1 MEKNSAQ
8 VPPNAEEAKEFWNK
22 LWDNPAPYKED
33 AEWLK
38 EIGCELE
45 NVNIQDKVEI
55 IKEDVTMQLM
65 NIPNWKAPGLE
76 GILGFWLKRFKGQH
90 PRLTE
95 VLNENIMSFSIHSWL
110 LKNRTVRIQKD
121 PAKGNVVGNYRSE
134 ACLDLLWKLKAVI
147 IADKLYQPLENEDLL
162 LEDQKG
168 YRHVSRVTKDQL
180 WINKAVIRNFKRR
193 KTNLKLIGHLSPNI
207 IELLKTE
214 LISGNINL
222 GEMNINWDIFQGDS
236 LSPLAFIISLIPLIL
251 LLRRM
256 NQGYSF
262 QNLNRL

>member
-1 MEKNSAQ
+1 M
-8 VPPNAEEAKEFWNK
+8 
-22 LWDNPAPYKED
+22 
-33 AEWLK
+33 
-38 EIGCELE
+38 
-45 NVNIQDKVEI
+45 
-55 IKEDVTMQLM
+55 
-65 NIPNWKAPGLE
+65 
-76 GILGFWLKRFKGQH
+76 
-90 PRLTE
+90 
-95 VLNENIMSFSIHSWL
+95 
-110 LKNRTVRIQKD
+110 
-121 PAKGNVVGNYRSE
+121 
-134 ACLDLLWKLKAVI
+134 
-147 IADKLYQPLENEDLL
+147 L

-168 YRHVSRVTKDQL
+168 YRHVSRVTKDQF

-214 LISGNINL
+214 LISGNISL

-236 LSPLAFIISLIPLIL
+236 LSTLAFIISLIPLIL

>member
-1 MEKNSAQ
+1 M
-8 VPPNAEEAKEFWNK
+8 
-22 LWDNPAPYKED
+22 
-33 AEWLK
+33 
-38 EIGCELE
+38 
-45 NVNIQDKVEI
+45 
-55 IKEDVTMQLM
+55 
-65 NIPNWKAPGLE
+65 
-76 GILGFWLKRFKGQH
+76 
-90 PRLTE
+90 
-95 VLNENIMSFSIHSWL
+95 
-110 LKNRTVRIQKD
+110 
-121 PAKGNVVGNYRSE
+121 
-134 ACLDLLWKLKAVI
+134 
-147 IADKLYQPLENEDLL
+147 L

-180 WINKAVIRNFKRR
+180 WINKAVIRNFKRK

-214 LISGNINL
+214 SISGNISL

-256 NQGYSF
+256 NQVYSF